1 MLLELMSN
9 GTLAQLPQ
17 ESLMPDWQ
25 YDYALPDDECV
36 MLLLP
41 HNKYLLGTGG
51 DNWLYGKLGLNPN
64 QTAPQNVYLYD
75 NEGLSLTNEGASP
88 TILTPATVNELR
100 RALTRNVE
108 PPGRHV
114 ATILMLRT
122 MMREHEAFS
131 SSEADFLDEKLFMRC
146 MDHDELL
153 MRAYWTTRFALA
165 RGEMET
171 VKRLKSWLKVGPL
184 DRTAVKVWLSIQDLP
199 DEDALNELSE
209 LSFSEQELRRMA
221 AQNISPLVLYNPKSG
236 WLILGRFGRGN
247 GREIMFS
254 VWVYVSHEQWQELR
268 ERRKMTIQDIINAV
282 WGEYDTKN
290 AIDERAKY
298 K

>member
-1 MLLELMSN
+1 MSN
-9 GTLAQLPQ
+9 GKLAQLPQ
-17 ESLMPDWQ
+17 ENSMLDRQ
-25 YDYALPDDECV
+25 YDYALPNDECV

-51 DNWLYGKLGLNPN
+51 DNWLYGKLGIDP

-75 NEGLSLTNEGASP
+75 NEGVSLTNEGAGP

-100 RALTRNVE
+100 RALTRNVS
-108 PPGRHV
+108 PPGRHS
-114 ATILMLRT
+114 AAILMLRT
-122 MMREHEAFS
+122 MMREHEVFS
-131 SSEADFLDEKLFMRC
+131 SDESAFLDEKIFAQHMEQ
-146 MDHDELL
+146 DELL
-153 MRAYWTTRFALA
+153 KRAYWTTRFALA

-171 VKRLKSWLKVGPL
+171 VRRIKAWLKVGPL
-184 DRTAVKVWLSIQDLP
+184 DHDAVKVWLSIQDLP
-199 DEDALNELSE
+199 NEEALDELKE
-209 LSFSEQELRRMA
+209 LSFSDQELRRMS
-221 AQNISPLVLYNPKSG
+221 AQHISPLVLYNPKSG

-268 ERRKMTIQDIINAV
+268 ERRKMTIQDIISAV

-290 AIDERAKY
+290 ALDERAKY